1 MPANGALA
9 EEEEDPARALTG
21 VDVTGVVP
29 ITIPDKVCLPRAPRV
44 VEVVVESPCNIADDP
59 LHSLLVLHRRSVQE
73 PTNVADGECQV
84 RSCVGE
90 VAKAPH
96 KMLVLRSTHLLSHAV
111 TAQLQ
116 RLLHRSESWVAIGE
130 PSQLNDALGIGGLS
144 MRDLGVTLVHLDP

>member
-21 VDVTGVVP
+21 VDITGVVP
-29 ITIPDKVCLPRAPRV
+29 IAIPDKVCLPRAPRV
-44 VEVVVESPCNIADDP
+44 VEVVVESPCNIVDDP

-96 KMLVLRSTHLLSHAV
+96 KMSVLHSTHLLSLLPRLSFSV
-111 TAQLQ
+111 SSIGVRVGLQ
-116 RLLHRSESWVAIGE
+116 SVSPA
-130 PSQLNDALGIGGLS
+130 SS
-144 MRDLGVTLVHLDP
+144 KMHLA